1 MQFTLTINQQKAL
14 EWGLNAQQALLFAFV
29 YECPSWAKPMTT
41 PRGTFFAL
49 AKAKIID
56 ELPLLTDK
64 PDTAYRLLKQLE
76 EAGVIE
82 LSHTAGITLV
92 RLTDLG
98 KEWNRKL
105 DGSEKYPSK
114 PGEGR
119 KKIRGTSE
127 KSPRKVGK
135 KSEVGS
141 EESPTNQDTS
151 NQDTNQE
158 TSQCLSTQ
166 ADAQVAAGNV
176 VPFAKRGAAKPG
188 TDAQFEAVWAI
199 YPKRDGSNPKTKALS
214 AWKARLR
221 DGVSPEDMAQG
232 VIRYAAYCAAKG
244 STGTEFVMQAQR
256 FFGPGREFENPW
268 SAPTTASA
276 AASRHHGFDQ
286 RDYTAGTTQ
295 REDGTHAF

>member
-1 MQFTLTINQQKAL
+1 MSMDNQDARQFRGVWIPADIWLSKELSLQEKVMLVEIESLQHPERGCFKTNKRLAEFFNLSASRVSEVISSLARKGFIRIVNIRDGKQIVERRIFL
-14 EWGLNAQQALLFAFV
+14 
-29 YECPSWAKPMTT
+29 ST
-41 PRGTFFAL
+41 PF
-49 AKAKIID
+49 
-56 ELPLLTDK
+56 DK
-64 PDTAYRLLKQLE
+64 PDTP
-76 EAGVIE
+76 
-82 LSHTAGITLV
+82 
-92 RLTDLG
+92 
-98 KEWNRKL
+98 
-105 DGSEKYPSK
+105 SEKAANPLRDSEA
-114 PGEGR
+114 PP
-119 KKIRGTSE
+119 SE
-127 KSPRKVGK
+127 KAEERGSSLSNTQERVSG
-135 KSEVGS
+135 EVIAAG
-141 EESPTNQDTS
+141 
-151 NQDTNQE
+151 
-158 TSQCLSTQ
+158 